1 MAGFDINKYINIIAN
16 NVKSYEEII
25 YNMSSELI
33 IVLCII
39 SLALIAFFTIVNWKM
54 SKKMGLHGW
63 ICLIPIYNIIA
74 LLKKIG
80 MSLWNVIT
88 IFIPIVQIFVYFEI
102 IRNLCASFGKG
113 KVFTF
118 FTAILPFFMIPIM
131 AFGSSSYIYD
141 LSKKEDNQDK
151 NSNNVDSEYLYCPKC
166 NTRLAQNAHSCF
178 ICGYKLNEDKKTSSV
193 NEHKNVNNISVG
205 AKDNIINENN
215 IFNVKVNDTNTN
227 LELNMNNINQSSNIN
242 SISNIQEPVNNNL
255 LVSDVNTSILNN
267 DTNNN
272 QGIDVNN
279 NNFFNDSMLNSENK
293 DITLNNVSSIE
304 DMFNFHY
311 DNINGSNNVGV
322 NNESPIN
329 VNSNGFMP
337 VDENQDSNNLISTEN
352 NNVLANL
359 TDNSIPELDSNVIN
373 NDNEEILDFNIIDDE
388 NTGVSENTE
397 ILDFPTSELDL
408 NNNVEIQNT
417 KTEES
422 NLIPDNNQSIEKE
435 ISDNNQIIEDVIP
448 EIPSITNQE
457 ILSNSSQ
464 NDIQKNASDNNY
476 RVCPICGSKVLP
488 NATNCVICGSKVS

>member
-1 MAGFDINKYINIIAN
+1 MCFIWEGKSIYIL
-16 NVKSYEEII
+16 YC
-25 YNMSSELI
+25 Y
-33 IVLCII
+33 
-39 SLALIAFFTIVNWKM
+39 
-54 SKKMGLHGW
+54 
-63 ICLIPIYNIIA
+63 
-74 LLKKIG
+74 
-80 MSLWNVIT
+80 IT
-88 IFIPIVQIFVYFEI
+88 IF
-102 IRNLCASFGKG
+102 
-113 KVFTF
+113 
-118 FTAILPFFMIPIM
+118 
-131 AFGSSSYIYD
+131 YD
-141 LSKKEDNQDK
+141 SNYGTLSKKEDDQDK

-205 AKDNIINENN
+205 TKDNIINENN

-255 LVSDVNTSILNN
+255 LVSDANKFES
-267 DTNNN
+267 NNN
-272 QGIDVNN
+272 QNIEINSND
-279 NNFFNDSMLNSENK
+279 FFNKPVINGDSNEMLSNS
-293 DITLNNVSSIE
+293 NVSSIE

-311 DNINGSNNVGV
+311 DNVNVSNNVGV

-329 VNSNGFMP
+329 VNSNGFIP
-337 VDENQDSNNLISTEN
+337 VTEKQDSNNLIDIYN
-352 NNVLANL
+352 NNIANL
-359 TDNSIPELDSNVIN
+359 TDNSIPELDSNIIN
-373 NDNEEILDFNIIDDE
+373 NGNEEILDFNIVDE
-388 NTGVSENTE
+388 KNTDVFENTE
-397 ILDFPTSELDL
+397 ILDFPTSELVL

-464 NDIQKNASDNNY
+464 NDIQKNVSDSDY

-488 NATNCVICGSKVS
+488 NATNCVICGSKV